1 MTDPAVEPGIP
12 TDDGTY
18 RYGELD
24 RLEADLAVIEVAM
37 EHVDAGDLDAYDRLV
52 DTPLATGTDRRA
64 VVG

>member
-1 MTDPAVEPGIP
+1 VTDPTVEPGIP

-52 DTPLATGTDRRA
+52 GELEGEPDGD
-64 VVG
+64 VGSA

>member
-1 MTDPAVEPGIP
+1 MTDPTVEPGIP

-24 RLEADLAVIEVAM
+24 RLEADFAVIEVAM

-52 DTPLATGTDRRA
+52 GELEGEPDGDAGSA
-64 VVG
+64 

>member
-1 MTDPAVEPGIP
+1 VTDPTVEPGIP

-37 EHVDAGDLDAYDRLV
+37 EYVDAGDLDAYDRLV
-52 DTPLATGTDRRA
+52 GELEGEPDGD
-64 VVG
+64 VGSA

>member
-1 MTDPAVEPGIP
+1 MTDPTVEPGIP

-52 DTPLATGTDRRA
+52 GDLEGEPDGDAGSA
-64 VVG
+64 